1 MQFDF
6 YSLKLRRFA
15 LGKKKK
21 YSRGQENPNPLGL
34 FVSEASLESGNT
46 ALIDSKAV
54 CGFRHR
60 RDAAAVWNWKTVAV
74 VAPSQHALETEM
86 GSCATSSVLTNQFIP
101 WSTTNTESPLDSK
114 LGVIFYKM
122 YRNTNKRQLSL
133 SFAWDSYKIRSIGA
147 IKSYKDVS
155 YFQTEQVGSWE
166 DPDTG
171 SDSECDDEEYEEVED
186 ENFGF
191 ESDSE
196 EEGMKA
202 SVATDVNI
210 TSGDNYEELIKKEI
224 EQLLEPEERAILQQN
239 ITPNL
244 EKISTE
250 KWSPLHT
257 LVLSMQMSC
266 VDKLLENGVDIDL
279 PDKEGLTALHKAI
292 TGKKEAVISHL
303 LRRGASPHVKDKDGA
318 APLHYAVQVGAKMT
332 VKLLIKYKADVNVE
346 DNEGWTPLH
355 IAIQSRNRDIA
366 KILLVNGADKTRKN
380 KDGKTALDL
389 SLCYG
394 KDFKSYDLAKLLK
407 TVPADSYL

>member
-1 MQFDF
+1 
-6 YSLKLRRFA
+6 
-15 LGKKKK
+15 
-21 YSRGQENPNPLGL
+21 
-34 FVSEASLESGNT
+34 
-46 ALIDSKAV
+46 
-54 CGFRHR
+54 
-60 RDAAAVWNWKTVAV
+60 
-74 VAPSQHALETEM
+74 M

-210 TSGDNYEELIKKEI
+210 TSGDNYEELIKKGSFFFLLLYLFWNHNMVLITRRVRSWTGQSDSVQASELDWPKTADLRLDWPMI
-224 EQLLEPEERAILQQN
+224 SLLEQAQS
-239 ITPNL
+239 
-244 EKISTE
+244 KI
-250 KWSPLHT
+250 
-257 LVLSMQMSC
+257 
-266 VDKLLENGVDIDL
+266 
-279 PDKEGLTALHKAI
+279 
-292 TGKKEAVISHL
+292 
-303 LRRGASPHVKDKDGA
+303 
-318 APLHYAVQVGAKMT
+318 
-332 VKLLIKYKADVNVE
+332 
-346 DNEGWTPLH
+346 
-355 IAIQSRNRDIA
+355 
-366 KILLVNGADKTRKN
+366 
-380 KDGKTALDL
+380 
-389 SLCYG
+389 
-394 KDFKSYDLAKLLK
+394 
-407 TVPADSYL
+407 

>member
-1 MQFDF
+1 
-6 YSLKLRRFA
+6 
-15 LGKKKK
+15 
-21 YSRGQENPNPLGL
+21 
-34 FVSEASLESGNT
+34 
-46 ALIDSKAV
+46 
-54 CGFRHR
+54 
-60 RDAAAVWNWKTVAV
+60 
-74 VAPSQHALETEM
+74 M

-346 DNEGWTPLH
+346 DN
-355 IAIQSRNRDIA
+355 
-366 KILLVNGADKTRKN
+366 
-380 KDGKTALDL
+380 DGKTALDL